1 MDISQGLDSVAG
13 GNCLDRFVRK
23 VGSPN
28 SGSPYVIMKRLR
40 TGKLIGLVFGSLVVL
55 VMLFMMFAVLGG
67 LFSGEQ

>member
-1 MDISQGLDSVAG
+1 
-13 GNCLDRFVRK
+13 
-23 VGSPN
+23 
-28 SGSPYVIMKRLR
+28 MKRPR